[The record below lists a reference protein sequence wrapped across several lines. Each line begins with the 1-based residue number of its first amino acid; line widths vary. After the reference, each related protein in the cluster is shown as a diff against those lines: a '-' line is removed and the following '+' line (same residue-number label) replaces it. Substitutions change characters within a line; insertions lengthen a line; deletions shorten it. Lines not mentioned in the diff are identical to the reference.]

1 MGYAIIK
8 TAPDRD
14 QYVLYS
20 SSSDTPVFLGTRAE
34 VITELGGDVADRC
47 PTCRQGSPRDNVL
60 RRLARADE
68 CGSSTHLVGQWDDA
82 EIQYG
87 QQGMMRREDL
97 ARVVELLAD
106 DREAE
111 VLAMLTPF
119 EDVEEFG
126 R

>member
-8 TAPDRD
+8 TARDRD

-20 SSSDTPVFLGTRAE
+20 SASDTPVFLGTRAE
-34 VITELGGDVADRC
+34 TITELGGDVTTHRC
-47 PTCRQGSPRDNVL
+47 PTCRQWSPRDNVL
-60 RRLARADE
+60 RRMEHADE
-68 CGSSTHLVGQWDDA
+68 YGSSTHLVGRWDDD

-87 QQGMMRREDL
+87 QEGNLRREDL

-106 DREAE
+106 DREPE

-119 EDVEEFG
+119 EDAE
-126 R
+126 